1 METERLFGK
10 TINPDKIIHRIMN
23 AEIYNLTVILT
34 VSCSVLCPIN
44 VKIKQAGMRCA
55 KVSRSWN

>member
-1 METERLFGK
+1 MRPRLMETERLFGK

-23 AEIYNLTVILT
+23 AEICNLTVILT

-44 VKIKQAGMRCA
+44 VKIKQAGM
-55 KVSRSWN
+55 